1 MYIIISG
8 EARFEHGHQWES
20 CDPFEVE
27 EARAKNRE
35 RKRKLKSGDSF
46 GEEIILGLEE
56 NYHYTVVSITS
67 MSKYAISVASFTQA
81 FRHMPDVIHK
91 MHENFTQNAS
101 PDHAWKKRREGRPCI
116 SEGRT
121 GSAFRDVV
129 LDTLQDI
136 TKTCTTVDSK
146 IQALEGAFVE
156 HYSHLSHV
164 LVGSS
169 AGIPPQQATDEEQG
183 GVVLL

>member
-1 MYIIISG
+1 MGEPGTEMYIIISG

-81 FRHMPDVIHK
+81 FRHMPMSFIRCMRILRRMPVQ
-91 MHENFTQNAS
+91 MLG
-101 PDHAWKKRREGRPCI
+101 RREEKAAPALVKG
-116 SEGRT
+116 
-121 GSAFRDVV
+121 ALV
-129 LDTLQDI
+129 LHSVMLSSTPFKTLR
-136 TKTCTTVDSK
+136 K
-146 IQALEGAFVE
+146 
-156 HYSHLSHV
+156 HV
-164 LVGSS
+164 QSWIVRSRLWKEPLWS
-169 AGIPPQQATDEEQG
+169 IIATSPMYW
-183 GVVLL
+183 